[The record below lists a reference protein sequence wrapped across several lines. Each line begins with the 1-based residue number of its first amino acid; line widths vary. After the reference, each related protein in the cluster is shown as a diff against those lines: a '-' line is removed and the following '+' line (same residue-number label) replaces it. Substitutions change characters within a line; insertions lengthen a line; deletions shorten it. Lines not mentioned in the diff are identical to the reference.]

1 MYMNIERLF
10 ELAGLP
16 NKDLLLEATYD
27 GMITKLKKDFPN
39 NIKDIDGN
47 FTHAKTI
54 LQKQDRIVWY
64 LKVLR
69 AYLSNDIIKVNGDYN
84 FTNMEQFNH
93 DLFHYYG
100 FNIGEIQNTELTNQN
115 ISELFDTFQKA
126 IDTYKKSP
134 KAPVPVQHGDY
145 ELIKC
150 NDGNSWWFIDRGFCD
165 EEGRSGRHCGNV
177 MGQHDTTQRILS
189 LRTPK
194 HNVILTFILERNGF
208 LGEMKA
214 VANQKPAEKYHPN
227 IMQLLLNPMVK
238 GIKGAGHHPWM
249 NFSIFDLSD
258 NDIKILIQHNK
269 ESFITDQIKSSPME
283 FLKTP
288 DYIKNNKQYQQIA
301 IQTLPVLQH
310 ILNNENDLDAW
321 EKAIDENESMLI
333 YAPDTLNNFEDR
345 VTQYIIKAP
354 RLLFKCPKSVS
365 QNFNILSALINNNS
379 SNIQYIMPSV
389 PRYTE
394 LVTISLNDWGG
405 NLQYISDTT
414 KDYMQLC
421 KLAVEKSATAIKHI
435 STTWKDYYQLCK
447 YAVTHTG
454 GSLNYI
460 DNEFQTL
467 DLCKLAVSHWGYA
480 LEYVPFDKFTDDE
493 KFEICK
499 TAITEHS
506 HALQYIPKDVLSDEQ
521 MLKLGKI
528 SVSKYAPNIKYVPDH
543 LKDKVKQELNIQE
556 SLDFTYFQNL

>member
-1 MYMNIERLF
+1 MNIERLF

-27 GMITKLKKDFPN
+27 GMVTKLKKDFPN

-47 FTHAKTI
+47 FTQAKTI

-115 ISELFDTFQKA
+115 ISELFDAFQKA

-150 NDGNSWWFIDRGFCD
+150 NDGNSWWFVDRGFCE

-177 MGQHDTTQRILS
+177 MGQHDTSQRILS

-214 VANQKPAEKYHPN
+214 VANQKPSEKYHPN

-249 NFSIFDLSD
+249 NFSIFDLPE
-258 NDIKILIQHNK
+258 NDINILIQHGK
-269 ESFITDQIKSSPME
+269 QKFIADQIKAEPME

-288 DYIKNNKQYQQIA
+288 DYIKNNTEYQQIA
-301 IQTLPVLQH
+301 IQALPVLQY
-310 ILNNENDLDAW
+310 ILNNESDLKAW
-321 EKAIDENESMLI
+321 EKAIRENESMII
-333 YAPDTLNNFEDR
+333 YAPNNLNNFKYR
-345 VTQYIIKAP
+345 ITLYLKQSP
-354 RLLFKCPKSVS
+354 RQLINCPKSIS
-365 QNFNILSALINNNS
+365 QNFDILSEIVTHNDA
-379 SNIQYIMPSV
+379 NIQYVMPSV

-394 LVTISLNDWGG
+394 IAAIAVTHWGV
-405 NLQYISDTT
+405 NIQYVPEST
-414 KDYMQLC
+414 KDYMELC
-421 KLAVEKSATAIKHI
+421 KMAVKNSAVAIHYI
-435 STTWKDYYQLCK
+435 SPSLNGYYELCK
-447 YAVTHTG
+447 YAVTHSG
-454 GSLNYI
+454 GALSKI
-460 DNEFQTL
+460 DAQFITFE
-467 DLCKLAVSHWGYA
+467 LCKIAVTHWGYA
-480 LEYVPFDKFTDDE
+480 IDYIPFDKFTNE
-493 KFEICK
+493 QNYELCN
-499 TAITEHS
+499 TAIGT
-506 HALQYIPKDVLSDEQ
+506 HASSIQYVIPKDILTDEQ
-521 MLKLGKI
+521 MYELSKKA
-528 SVSKYAPNIKYVPDH
+528 VSKYPPAILDVPEKFKGK
-543 LKDKVKQELNIQE
+543 LKQEFNIQE
-556 SLDFTYFQNL
+556 SVDFKYFQNL